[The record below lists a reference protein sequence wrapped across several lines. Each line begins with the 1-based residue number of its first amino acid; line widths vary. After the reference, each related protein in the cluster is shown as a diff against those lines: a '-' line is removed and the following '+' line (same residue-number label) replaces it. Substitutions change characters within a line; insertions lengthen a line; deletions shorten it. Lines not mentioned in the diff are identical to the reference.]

1 MINFLG
7 ESRCFFRRYRNRGA
21 DCSPIKRFLL
31 TDIQLSDQSA
41 VAVDVLLLQVSQHG
55 TALTNHLQQAAAGV
69 VVLLV
74 NLQVLGELLD
84 AGGQNCNL
92 NLRGT
97 GVGSVGAVCLDNGS
111 LVFLTDPV
119 GSSPFINKILLTHR
133 PGRGL
138 VNGGDRNA
146 PFVRQLSAG
155 RKYIYITM
163 KMTVCK
169 AIFADFSINQKC
181 NN

>member
-31 TDIQLSDQSA
+31 TDTQLSDQSA
-41 VAVDVLLLQVSQHG
+41 IAVDVLLLQVSQHG

-74 NLQVLGELLD
+74 YLQVLGELLD

-92 NLRGT
+92 NLR
-97 GVGSVGAVCLDNGS
+97 
-111 LVFLTDPV
+111 
-119 GSSPFINKILLTHR
+119 
-133 PGRGL
+133 
-138 VNGGDRNA
+138 
-146 PFVRQLSAG
+146 
-155 RKYIYITM
+155 
-163 KMTVCK
+163 
-169 AIFADFSINQKC
+169 
-181 NN
+181 